1 MIIRLQRA
9 NKWTALT
16 TCSFA
21 RHFTHHNSFKLLNFD
36 HAKMVAF
43 PTTLLMAAAISAWI
57 LCITA
62 AFSTISFVGRAVSS
76 SYHTSLLFQTK
87 MDNKDGASDDSH
99 LTNTTSS
106 KDKAAIIFLHG
117 LGDSPDGWSSL
128 TEALPNMRPSLS
140 NLDITY
146 VFPPGKSA
154 LVLFC
159 RMNSCL

>member
-1 MIIRLQRA
+1 
-9 NKWTALT
+9 
-16 TCSFA
+16 
-21 RHFTHHNSFKLLNFD
+21 
-36 HAKMVAF
+36 MVAF
-43 PTTLLMAAAISAWI
+43 PTTLLLAAAISAWI

-76 SYHTSLLFQTK
+76 SHHTSLLFQTK

-99 LTNTTSS
+99 LTNTNTTSS

-146 VFPPGKSA
+146 VFPPANTIGITVNGGEKMPGWFDVYDWPIGVDAKDDPKGLAMS
-154 LVLFC
+154 VK
-159 RMNSCL
+159 RVEKV

>member
-1 MIIRLQRA
+1 MA
-9 NKWTALT
+9 
-16 TCSFA
+16 
-21 RHFTHHNSFKLLNFD
+21 
-36 HAKMVAF
+36 AF
-43 PTTLLMAAAISAWI
+43 PTTLLFAAAISAWI

-76 SYHTSLLFQTK
+76 SSYHTSLLFQTK
-87 MDNKDGASDDSH
+87 MDNKDGASDDI

-154 LVLFC
+154 LLFYDV
-159 RMNSCL
+159 NSCVPYEVFEI

>member
-1 MIIRLQRA
+1 V
-9 NKWTALT
+9 
-16 TCSFA
+16 FVVP
-21 RHFTHHNSFKLLNFD
+21 
-36 HAKMVAF
+36 KMVAF
-43 PTTLLMAAAISAWI
+43 PTTLLLAAAISAWI

-87 MDNKDGASDDSH
+87 MDNKDSASDDI

-146 VFPPGKSA
+146 VFPPANTIAITVNGGEKMPGWFDVYDWPIGVDAKDDPKGLAMS
-154 LVLFC
+154 VK
-159 RMNSCL
+159 RVEKV

>member
-1 MIIRLQRA
+1 M
-9 NKWTALT
+9 
-16 TCSFA
+16 FVVP
-21 RHFTHHNSFKLLNFD
+21 
-36 HAKMVAF
+36 KMVAF
-43 PTTLLMAAAISAWI
+43 PTTLLLAAAISAWI

-87 MDNKDGASDDSH
+87 MDNKDSASDDI

-146 VFPPGKSA
+146 VFPPANTIAITVNGGEKMPGWFDVYDWPIGVDAKDDPKGLAMS
-154 LVLFC
+154 VK
-159 RMNSCL
+159 RVEKV